1 MVITPLSVSWI
12 SAFPVVFRNHIIF
25 KGNQPD
31 SLFQEMQGSQF
42 LSHYTGWVRWEQ
54 FLIFFSSSS
63 AEFSICPPGCIV
75 FCLPMGCKWHIT
87 VPLFSKVHQPKARWI
102 GILYKVWDKI
112 ELCPWWRT
120 GTTLKFNIRHPLFKF
135 PTVLT
140 SKECVYILTASTW
153 FLEFRFP
160 FPCSSSAPPT
170 WKFLLISYRRQLFA
184 VSVCHSWLP
193 SHFLEPNRL
202 EKWGERKQYF
212 PNQNSLFPDVQ
223 LNTGKSLLSNS
234 NVYRGR
240 TGGKQGH
247 RWVAHRELELIHPTS
262 RSQWSGSSA
271 QLLAALRIWTPFAGV
286 YHFSGKGQ
294 NFRFV
299 KSPSF

>member
-1 MVITPLSVSWI
+1 M
-12 SAFPVVFRNHIIF
+12 
-25 KGNQPD
+25 G
-31 SLFQEMQGSQF
+31 GSQF
-42 LSHYTGWVRWEQ
+42 LSHYTAWVRWEQ

-75 FCLPMGCKWHIT
+75 LCLPMGFKWHIT

-102 GILYKVWDKI
+102 GILYKVWDKT

-140 SKECVYILTASTW
+140 SEECVYILTASTR
-153 FLEFRFP
+153 FLEFHFP

-234 NVYRGR
+234 NVYRDQ

-271 QLLAALRIWTPFAGV
+271 PATCCPRNLNPLCRCLPF
-286 YHFSGKGQ
+286 
-294 NFRFV
+294 FRKRPKFQICEI
-299 KSPSF
+299 SQFLNIGS